1 MAFVIY
7 RKGHF
12 TEDLEL
18 HDGDNTLT
26 LHVDLQVDAIM
37 QKYVEITRLIDR
49 LHGSKD
55 EETEE
60 KIKRFTDAVRDYFV
74 LILGVDQAEQL
85 FQFYGNNP
93 AELLSDVLP
102 FIVDKLNPAIAA
114 AQRRMA
120 KSYRK

>member
-7 RKGHF
+7 RKNHF
-12 TEDLEL
+12 KEDLEL

-26 LHVDLQVDAIM
+26 LHVDLHVDAIM

-49 LHGSKD
+49 LHGSKGD
-55 EETEE
+55 ETEE

>member
-7 RKGHF
+7 RKDHF
-12 TEDLEL
+12 KEDLEL
-18 HDGDNTLT
+18 HDGDNVLT

-49 LHGSKD
+49 LHSSKG

-60 KIKRFTDAVRDYFV
+60 KIQRFTDAVRDYFV